1 MYSPGEFFYYKDLGT
16 EVEVLFNLNYDNEE
30 YLIAETED
38 GDRYVFLLNEEDEE
52 VELVEDE
59 DLAYEITEYWEE
71 EYLDKADIGDWEED
85 EYYDREDHV
94 NIDDQFED
102 YDEEY

>member
-1 MYSPGEFFYYKDLGT
+1 MYSPGEFFYYEDLGT
-16 EVEVLFNLNYDNEE
+16 EFEVLFNLNYDNEE
-30 YLIAETED
+30 YLIAENED
-38 GDRYVFLLNEEDEE
+38 GDRYVFLSNDDEEE

-59 DLAYEITEYWEE
+59 DLADEILEYWEE
-71 EYLDKADIGDWEED
+71 EYLDKADIGDWDED

-94 NIDDQFED
+94 NIDDKFED